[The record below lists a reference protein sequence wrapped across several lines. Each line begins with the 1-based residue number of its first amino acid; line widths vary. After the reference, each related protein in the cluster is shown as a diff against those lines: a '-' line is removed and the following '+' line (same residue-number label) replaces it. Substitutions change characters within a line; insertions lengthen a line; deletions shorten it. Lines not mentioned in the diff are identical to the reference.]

1 MSKGLPFQ
9 RFTRS
14 MSLGDHFDRGGRHR
28 INKNKALQGLGINDQ
43 AKIANVV
50 IITIYLVRR
59 LL

>member
-1 MSKGLPFQ
+1 
-9 RFTRS
+9 

-28 INKNKALQGLGINDQ
+28 INKNKVLQGLGINDQ